1 VLNGGW
7 HKWLA
12 ERRPATM
19 AVPEIPPTP
28 VTRFTPRLN
37 EDINTDCALLQ
48 SAIGRAD
55 SAILDVRTDAE
66 WTGASDRGNARRG
79 RIPGAVHV
87 EWVNFVTDDDR
98 KVFKPAAELREL
110 LRAQGV
116 TPDKNVFI
124 Y

>member
-1 VLNGGW
+1 
-7 HKWLA
+7 
-12 ERRPATM
+12 M
-19 AVPEIPPTP
+19 AVPEMPPAHA
-28 VTRFTPRLN
+28 TRFTPRLN
-37 EDINTDCALLQ
+37 EDVHTGCALLQ

-66 WTGASDRGNARRG
+66 WTGANGRGNARRG

-87 EWVNFVTDDDR
+87 EWVNFVTDDGR
-98 KVFKPAAELREL
+98 KVFKPAAELREM